1 MPKKRKARRNPYPSA
16 DGEWLACH
24 GIRKLPTGEIQ
35 LLTEKGVLSN
45 PARRKSFINKV
56 KKLFS
61 ANPGTSKGHYKIY
74 YELNGKDS
82 VQNKDT
88 KTQAQ
93 AFARKIKKKGG
104 TVYSIMESAFEQ

>member
-1 MPKKRKARRNPYPSA
+1 MPRGSAFYGYRIELPSGTSGKAIVKRNTDSSNIYSGNYYKTKTAAVKQAAKHNKLIKRVKNPYPSA

-61 ANPGTSKGHYKIY
+61 AK
-74 YELNGKDS
+74 
-82 VQNKDT
+82 
-88 KTQAQ
+88 
-93 AFARKIKKKGG
+93 
-104 TVYSIMESAFEQ
+104 